1 MKIDVDSPL
10 DSYSLAAMARTED
23 ALSFLIQDLGVVG
36 SKEAFKNVLYGVRL
50 VVEGKNRR
58 LTDFS
63 EIVKMEEGKSSAREN
78 KDRFIV
84 NVFREEIIP
93 NVTKIIKEAGF
104 KTVERIKNSTQLC
117 IKIPEPN
124 HNQLIEFSGEV
135 KRIERAAISR
145 IARIKSDAVQRIKSA
160 LEREYIEPHL
170 AVPAKSN
177 LEDIQKHAVKN
188 IKLIGLR
195 KRKSI
200 LGNFFSYADEEERR
214 IGQVLEKSSYRN
226 LF

>member
-1 MKIDVDSPL
+1 
-10 DSYSLAAMARTED
+10 
-23 ALSFLIQDLGVVG
+23 
-36 SKEAFKNVLYGVRL
+36 
-50 VVEGKNRR
+50 
-58 LTDFS
+58 
-63 EIVKMEEGKSSAREN
+63 MEEGNPSN
-78 KDRFIV
+78 KEEKDSFIV

-93 NVTKIIKEAGF
+93 NVIKIIKKAEF

-124 HNQLIEFSGEV
+124 HNQLSEFSGEV
-135 KRIERAAISR
+135 KRIERATISK

-170 AVPAKSN
+170 AVPANSN
-177 LEDIQKHAVKN
+177 LEDIQSYAVNN

-200 LGNFFSYADEEERR
+200 LGKFFSYANEEERR
-214 IGQVLEKSSYRN
+214 VGQVLKKSSYRN